1 MQTGCGLGIGLMLV
15 GGEQDVGAGDG
26 SGLGNALVQQ
36 AQELGSFLVGEVDLV
51 ALEHGRA
58 LPQIPPI

>member
-1 MQTGCGLGIGLMLV
+1 MLTGCDLGISPMIV

-26 SGLGNALVQQ
+26 PGWGNALVQQ

-58 LPQIPPI
+58 LPQIPPV